1 MLPLIHLPDTPAL
14 LAGRGPPLVKRLDLL
29 EAAGLT
35 VLTVHTDVADD
46 ALVERLG
53 DRLRPQ
59 LPTVE
64 EIEAARLLFVAG
76 LTDAESWV
84 LATNARARRVPVN
97 VEDVPELCD
106 LHVPA
111 IVRRGD
117 LLLTVSTGG
126 GAPALA
132 AALRGWLAEAFGPEW
147 AERLE
152 EVAALRTRLRSGGA
166 APAEVIR
173 GVGGHL
179 ARSGWAP
186 LGAGGRCRPAAPAQD
201 A

>member
-1 MLPLIHLPDTPAL
+1 MLPLIHLPDTPTL
-14 LAGRGPPLVKRLDLL
+14 LAGRGPALLKRLDLL

-35 VLTVHTDVADD
+35 TLTVHTDVVD
-46 ALVERLG
+46 AALAKRLG
-53 DRLRPQ
+53 DRLRPD
-59 LPTVE
+59 LPGVAD
-64 EIEAARLLFVAG
+64 IEAARLLFVAG

-97 VEDVPELCD
+97 VEDVPDLCD

-111 IVRRGD
+111 IVRRGN
-117 LLLTVSTGG
+117 LVLTVSTGG

-132 AALRGWLAEAFGPEW
+132 AALRVWLAEAFGPEW

-152 EVAALRTRLRSGGA
+152 EVAALRAQLRGGGA
-166 APAEVIR
+166 PPAEVVR
-173 GVGGHL
+173 GVSAYL
-179 ARSGWAP
+179 AQSGWGP
-186 LGAGGRCRPAAPAQD
+186 LAAGARCRTAAPAQG

>member
-1 MLPLIHLPDTPAL
+1 MLPLVHLPGMPTL
-14 LAGRGPPLVKRLDLL
+14 LAGRGPALVKRLDLL

-35 VLTVHTDVADD
+35 ALTVHTDVADD
-46 ALVERLG
+46 TLVERLG
-53 DRLRPQ
+53 DRLRPD
-59 LPTVE
+59 LPTLG

-97 VEDVPELCD
+97 VEDVPGLCD

-111 IVRRGD
+111 MVRRGN
-117 LLLTVSTGG
+117 LLLSVSTGG

-132 AALRGWLAEAFGPEW
+132 AALRVWLADAFGPEW

-152 EVAALRTRLRSGGA
+152 EVAALRAQLRDGGA
-166 APAEVIR
+166 PPADVIR
-173 GVGGHL
+173 GVGAHL
-179 ARSGWAP
+179 AQSGWAP
-186 LGAGGRCRPAAPAQD
+186 LAARGRCPPAVPARD